1 MDTTNCDDTMRTTTL
16 IQDALACLVQAV
28 PAGSQLIV
36 FGSRARGNA
45 DVDSDLDLLIVEPE
59 VPDRF
64 AEMSRLSTLLG
75 QRLIP
80 ADVVVM
86 SRDQFARQK
95 AITNTLAWHAA
106 REGRLHELA
115 A

>member
-1 MDTTNCDDTMRTTTL
+1 MDTTNCYDTMRSAAL
-16 IQDALACLVQAV
+16 IQDALACLAQAV

-45 DVDSDLDLLIVEPE
+45 NVDSDLDLLIVEPE

-75 QRLIP
+75 RRLIP

-95 AITNTLAWHAA
+95 AITNTLAWHAV
-106 REGRLHELA
+106 REGRIHELTS
-115 A
+115 